1 MPYLSCKQT
10 AEILNVSQSTI
21 KRLCDD
27 GVLVS
32 MRTPGGHRRIS
43 LKSVRAWQSHTG
55 REVTEEVGSRRE
67 RLTLANYEE
76 FTKLLLNDQRADLD
90 EAVRRVRNRMSIAE
104 LCDNTLAPA
113 MIKLGWMHQRGEVD
127 RYQLHAACQ
136 RVRSLLFRLSDN
148 LGNQAQSRRAVGAS
162 VVGDPADLTSL
173 FVEVSLRELGWEAE
187 SLGADLPGS
196 SLGEAA
202 HARNVAL
209 VWVCYTHHQPQ
220 DVLLEHNRQVND
232 RLPSGARL
240 VIGGGALTPELRR
253 SLLFHFFGDSLVQL
267 SSYVQTQFGHES
279 AA

>member
-232 RLPSGARL
+232 RLPPGARL